1 MQEYADIVEFDLA
14 DLDLSV
20 LPILRDWS
28 GGRLV
33 RNSHN
38 AQELSRLYVAW
49 HLQYLGSLPVFVNK
63 EKRKFAIRVPNL
75 RAFNKRYYSW
85 LQHAKLPRGKYV
97 LITLTLKRDI
107 DLQDAWCYIN
117 SWVSRFLKRF
127 RDYLRRVKKWR
138 RFDYL
143 GVIEVHR
150 DGYPHVHILAR
161 FPFVSIHKIFEWWR
175 DNQRQLSEFQG
186 VDVKFIGSEENA
198 RAYVLK
204 YLTKAQNTYWRYEVY
219 QDENGNI
226 KARVR
231 QSTLYMWYF
240 RVRLF
245 FASRSIKRPKRTK
258 PSGWQI
264 AGLTNAHKVW
274 KFFYRR
280 LGIDKHQFWS
290 GFLDR
295 GGATFHIMFFYSF
308 MPRSWV
314 SRA

>member
-1 MQEYADIVEFDLA
+1 MEQYGDIVEFDLS
-14 DLDLSV
+14 DLDPSL
-20 LPILRDWS
+20 LHILRDWS

-38 AQELSRLYVAW
+38 AQYLALHYVAW
-49 HLQYLGSLPVFVNK
+49 HLQYLGSLPVFVNYQK
-63 EKRKFAIRVPNL
+63 NKFAIRVPNL
-75 RAFNKRYYSW
+75 RAFNRRYYKW
-85 LQHAKLPRGKYV
+85 LKDAKLPRGKYV
-97 LITLTLKRDI
+97 LITLTLKRNVE
-107 DLQDAWCYIN
+107 LQDAWCYIN

-127 RDYLRRVKKWR
+127 RDYLRKVKRFK

-161 FPFVSIHKIFEWWR
+161 FPYVSVRKIYEWWR
-175 DNQRQLSEFQG
+175 DNQGQLSEFQG
-186 VDVKFIGSEENA
+186 VDVKFIGSQENA
-198 RAYVLK
+198 KAYVLK
-204 YLTKAQNTYWRYEVY
+204 YLTKAQNSYWRYEVY
-219 QDENGNI
+219 LDEQG
-226 KARVR
+226 KVKVRVR
-231 QSTLYMWYF
+231 LSTCYMWYF
-240 RVRLF
+240 RVKLF
-245 FASRSIKRPKRTK
+245 FASRSIRRPKSK

-280 LGIDKHQFWS
+280 FGIDKHQFWS

-295 GGATFHIMFFYSF
+295 GGATFHIIWFYSF
-308 MPRSWV
+308 MPRSWL